1 MNLVEKIKILN
12 NYLKIKNFNKVIE
25 EGKKILKKSQNNDY
39 LLNLIGMA
47 FQGKSQYLNSIKFFE
62 ESLKINPENIA
73 AMNNYANSL
82 KAIGKFEQSK
92 NLYEKILDKDPNY
105 IRAYNNLANLKTS
118 YNDYEGA
125 IDLYIKAITL
135 LKKNKNIPKIH
146 SLELMFSLAVAYQ
159 GCNKVKESQA
169 TIDEILSLDP
179 SHAGAHK

>member
-25 EGKKILKKSQNNDY
+25 EGKKILKKNQNNDY

-47 FQGKSQYLNSIKFFE
+47 FQGKSQYLNSIRFFE
-62 ESLKINPENIA
+62 DSLKINPSNIA
-73 AMNNYANSL
+73 AINNYANSL

-118 YNDYEGA
+118 YNDYDGA

-135 LKKNKNIPKIH
+135 LKKNKNISK
-146 SLELMFSLAVAYQ
+146 
-159 GCNKVKESQA
+159 
-169 TIDEILSLDP
+169 
-179 SHAGAHK
+179 